1 MISIQVQGTAALVF
15 GTNAAHSR
23 DLIKNACDANG
34 WTKVVNRPPSKSNA
48 LDAAVRDVS
57 KPLFKDEDSSLS
69 VRALTQDLAFEAV
82 RIKRGQ
88 KRNTALHICSAQL
101 DATEQVVL
109 LDCHADLDANAT
121 RNGIQQQYDMH
132 RNNLSAGQVQTAV
145 AAAVRLL
152 GGVPLG
158 GRNVYYIPHSSV
170 PKWQQWRDA
179 AQLWRYHNF
188 PLEAAQDPATV
199 EHIISQL
206 NVEVSETSQRVQ
218 AAVEA
223 GDLTPKAARA
233 LAKTAKAVVDKIK
246 SYEAALGQQ
255 LDWMRGPL
263 EAAQSALAVSSLLS
277 ASV

>member
-1 MISIQVQGTAALVF
+1 MVSLQIQGTAALVF
-15 GTNAAHSR
+15 GTNAPHSR

-34 WTKVVNRPPSKSNA
+34 WTKVVNRPPSKSHA
-48 LDAAVRDVS
+48 LDAAVREVA
-57 KPLFKDEDSSLS
+57 KPLFRDDDSSLS

-82 RIKRGQ
+82 RIQRGQ
-88 KRNTALHICSAQL
+88 KRNTALHIFSAQL
-101 DATEQVVL
+101 DGAEKVAL
-109 LDCHADLDANAT
+109 LDCHADLDAGVTLASV
-121 RNGIQQQYDMH
+121 QLQYDTH

-145 AAAVRLL
+145 QGVVRML
-152 GGVPLG
+152 GGVALG
-158 GRNVYYIPHSSV
+158 GRNVYYIPHASV
-170 PKWQQWRDA
+170 NKWQQWRDA

-218 AAVEA
+218 SAVES
-223 GDLTPKAARA
+223 GDLTPKAAKA
-233 LAKTAKAVVDKIK
+233 LAKASRAVIDKIK